1 MQNYGQEGGD
11 KVKEDGNGNVL
22 SFKGEPGAK
31 RIYREYNPNS
41 GEHFYTKDPTER
53 DAFAARGWTEGGA
66 WYAGGVSDGA
76 SASSVSSDF
85 PSGAS
90 VQIAAGSTD
99 INVVSEGKGGATL
112 GAAVDAT
119 GDDLS
124 GSGNLI
130 DVLNSMDPALTDD
143 TDETGEDSGE
153 EGEEGE
159 EPGEDPVDDGNEDKP
174 VFEIQGTVLKTYNG
188 QDKKCTIP
196 RSVKTIGNSAFKDN
210 KKIETLILSDKV
222 TIIQPKAFYGC
233 TNLKKVLRGQKSR
246 LRTIKKRAFQDC
258 TSLKDFNLS
267 NVKRINKNAFK
278 GCENFNVSKNK
289 TSKRFYKA
297 LPVTV
302 QVGSGGR
309 KTTRITVNS
318 SEPTTVVLFKGSDAI
333 GGSKTR
339 GDGNN
344 AEESELLIY
353 NIQITPRKIYACNSI
368 AEVTG
373 GEYVGLENIQQELPG
388 QKVSGDDADLPKP
401 GDVNGDDVVNAV
413 DVVMTNNHIKGIFS
427 SVFCDSAADLN
438 DDYTIDQADVDEM
451 VKLILKQKSN

>member
-1 MQNYGQEGGD
+1 
-11 KVKEDGNGNVL
+11 
-22 SFKGEPGAK
+22 
-31 RIYREYNPNS
+31 
-41 GEHFYTKDPTER
+41 
-53 DAFAARGWTEGGA
+53 
-66 WYAGGVSDGA
+66 
-76 SASSVSSDF
+76 
-85 PSGAS
+85 
-90 VQIAAGSTD
+90 
-99 INVVSEGKGGATL
+99 
-112 GAAVDAT
+112 
-119 GDDLS
+119 
-124 GSGNLI
+124 
-130 DVLNSMDPALTDD
+130 MDPALTDD